1 MAEGASLLELGGG
14 SSAGLGGV
22 PPSYLNGTD
31 GHPAGYQAAYL
42 YITDNHVT
50 DHQLTTS

>member
-1 MAEGASLLELGGG
+1 MAAGNTLMELGPG

-22 PPSYLNGTD
+22 PPLSMNSTD
-31 GHPAGYQAAYL
+31 VHPAGYQAAYL

>member
-1 MAEGASLLELGGG
+1 MAEGASLQELGGG
-14 SSAGLGGV
+14 SSAGLGRV
-22 PPSYLNGTD
+22 PPLSLNETD
-31 GHPAGYQAAYL
+31 VHPAAYQAAYL